1 MLSAGTRVRFRF
13 DVGSERR
20 WFAGVVKSYSKK
32 RGYCIEYD
40 NGELL
45 TERLDTWSSS
55 DFEVVAADCAEEN
68 VDGGCDG
75 SPSPPHNASHE
86 TSIAGAS
93 DSGSSHASGAAA
105 TDESAIVRSAQRG
118 AKDRGSQHW
127 AQDSSG
133 KWARVRVL
141 REEDGQVL
149 VRFLGWGEDFDEWIQ
164 VGAGR
169 LLGSDRTRVGRQLST
184 VPKPNASGLDG
195 EGCSK
200 CRFTRCSKC
209 HVTGSKRP
217 RSSASEGKLPV
228 GVAAVASGGARK
240 RIRGERGI
248 AADAPSAQSTDDS
261 EVSAMARDMVTLRRV
276 QAAIAKDGGV
286 DFVGLRSRGLLLT
299 GTQQP
304 VRSLTTR
311 GHPSIGT
318 MALRRH
324 DDRDVM
330 ALIAAWSPPEADG
343 DGVAGG
349 DDEDELLFLLIHA
362 DGNTEIV
369 DDDEARAA
377 KARLRFHRS
386 RPPAEA
392 VAAAAMAQEVA
403 TATGAS
409 GRPTALLP
417 PPLPSPGPPPFS
429 PPAEGTLEATL
440 HSKFGHRAFRPGQR
454 AVVDAL
460 LQGRDVLVVWPTDH
474 GKSLTYQL
482 PAIHTRKVVVVIS
495 PQISLMDDQ
504 ANRMLLEHSST
515 VSPRCACACALSP
528 PSPRRACAPLGQ

>member
-13 DVGSERR
+13 DVGSERRWFAGAVKSYSKKRGHCIAYDNGQVGMQHLDDWSPSDFEILWESSVVLSAGTRVRFRWDVGSERR

-32 RGYCIEYD
+32 RGYCIAYD
-40 NGELL
+40 NGQVR

-55 DFEVVAADCAEEN
+55 DFEVVAAGCAEEN

-118 AKDRGSQHW
+118 AKDRGSQLW

-169 LLGSDRTRVGRQLST
+169 LRGSAWTRVGRQLST
-184 VPKPNASGLDG
+184 APKPNASGLDG

-248 AADAPSAQSTDDS
+248 AADAPSAQPTDDS
-261 EVSAMARDMVTLRRV
+261 ES
-276 QAAIAKDGGV
+276 
-286 DFVGLRSRGLLLT
+286 
-299 GTQQP
+299 
-304 VRSLTTR
+304 
-311 GHPSIGT
+311 
-318 MALRRH
+318 
-324 DDRDVM
+324 
-330 ALIAAWSPPEADG
+330 
-343 DGVAGG
+343 AGG
-349 DDEDELLFLLIHA
+349 
-362 DGNTEIV
+362 
-369 DDDEARAA
+369 
-377 KARLRFHRS
+377 
-386 RPPAEA
+386 
-392 VAAAAMAQEVA
+392 
-403 TATGAS
+403 
-409 GRPTALLP
+409 
-417 PPLPSPGPPPFS
+417 
-429 PPAEGTLEATL
+429 
-440 HSKFGHRAFRPGQR
+440 
-454 AVVDAL
+454 
-460 LQGRDVLVVWPTDH
+460 
-474 GKSLTYQL
+474 
-482 PAIHTRKVVVVIS
+482 
-495 PQISLMDDQ
+495 
-504 ANRMLLEHSST
+504 
-515 VSPRCACACALSP
+515 
-528 PSPRRACAPLGQ
+528 